1 MPKRRANGE
10 GSIYQ
15 RKDGKWCAQYIDCL
29 GKKRYLYGKTQQA
42 VRKKLQ
48 EAIRQNDAGI
58 SLEPKRITFSAW
70 VKEWLDV
77 YQKPVLK
84 ESTYVGNLV
93 HWRVHIE
100 PYFNKIQLKDI
111 RAEQIQRFVNEKSEK
126 RRDGKPG
133 GYSPSMVQLIYGLI
147 TGSLKKAVSLGYI
160 PRNPAEGINVKPREH
175 KDKRIFSV
183 EEQRRFEK
191 YIREDMERHPDSSIF
206 LLLLYTGM
214 RIGEALGLQIS
225 DIDFKE
231 REIHI
236 NRTVGTIT
244 KESGY
249 GSQFYV
255 STPKT
260 KAGKRVI
267 PMSDTVM
274 ELLAGQELSS
284 GQLYERL
291 GRRFT
296 QPTAAAVVAEMMERQ
311 YVDDERYART
321 RAHGLLVARKSRRAA
336 AQDLRQKGLDA
347 QQISAALEEVYA
359 PDEAG
364 GDPELEAA
372 AALVE
377 GRYRGKLAA
386 GRKDLVVAALAR
398 RGFAYPVI
406 KEAIRRV
413 EEDG

>member
-133 GYSPSMVQLIYGLI
+133 AYSPSMVQLIYGLI

-274 ELLAGQELSS
+274 ELLAGQIEHRN
-284 GQLYERL
+284 RL
-291 GRRFT
+291 VDGMRPRWEET
-296 QPTAAAVVAEMMERQ
+296 GKSTEYADAGYIYITDGGGVINKTNLHQKLVTLCKKANISP
-311 YVDDERYART
+311 YVSLHGSRHTFAT
-321 RAHGLLVARKSRRAA
+321 RWLEA
-336 AQDLRQKGLDA
+336 GLDVRSLA
-347 QQISAALEEVYA
+347 EILGHTDIKMTLNTYTHALPEQKRKNMSAIDKWMNSE
-359 PDEAG
+359 
-364 GDPELEAA
+364 
-372 AALVE
+372 
-377 GRYRGKLAA
+377 
-386 GRKDLVVAALAR
+386 
-398 RGFAYPVI
+398 
-406 KEAIRRV
+406 
-413 EEDG
+413 

>member
-70 VKEWLDV
+70 VKEWLEV

-84 ESTYVGNLV
+84 ESTYAGNLMR
-93 HWRVHIE
+93 WRVHIE

-111 RAEQIQRFVNEKSEK
+111 RAEQIQKFVNEKSEK
-126 RRDGKPG
+126 RLDGKPG
-133 GYSPSMVQLIYGLI
+133 GYSPSMIQLMYVLI
-147 TGSLKKAVSLGYI
+147 TGSLKKAASLGYI
-160 PRNPAEGINVKPREH
+160 PRNPAEGINVKPREW

-191 YIREDMERHPDSSIF
+191 CIREDMKRRPDSSIF

-225 DIDFKE
+225 DIDFKA

-236 NRTVGTIT
+236 NRTVGMIT
-244 KESGY
+244 KESGH
-249 GSQFYV
+249 GNRFYV

-267 PMSDTVM
+267 PMSDTVK
-274 ELLAGQELSS
+274 ELLAGQIE
-284 GQLYERL
+284 YRNRL
-291 GRRFT
+291 
-296 QPTAAAVVAEMMERQ
+296 
-311 YVDDERYART
+311 VDGMRPRWEETGKSTEYADAGYIYITDGGEVINKTNLHRKLITFYKKTNISPRVSLHGMRHTFAT
-321 RAHGLLVARKSRRAA
+321 RWLEA
-336 AQDLRQKGLDA
+336 GLDVRSLA
-347 QQISAALEEVYA
+347 EILGHTDIKMTLNTYTHALPEQKRKNMSAIDKWMNSE
-359 PDEAG
+359 
-364 GDPELEAA
+364 
-372 AALVE
+372 
-377 GRYRGKLAA
+377 
-386 GRKDLVVAALAR
+386 
-398 RGFAYPVI
+398 
-406 KEAIRRV
+406 
-413 EEDG
+413 